1 MKLAVACV
9 VVAILGWTTGA
20 HADDGIERYHLS
32 LAPMDAVAVTMIAG
46 GAQLDNEQ
54 MAGVGVLLYAA
65 SAPTVHLAKGNGA
78 GALKSAGTR
87 VALPL
92 VGAAI
97 GMGALYDELKE
108 DCNDCH
114 HPLPRPAA
122 AAIGAGVG
130 MAVAIALDYTLFA
143 KRRVAEEPRGA
154 PTASAS
160 GQGFTIGVAG
170 TW

>member
-1 MKLAVACV
+1 MKLAVAV
-9 VVAILGWTTGA
+9 VVAIVGSAATARAEEQET
-20 HADDGIERYHLS
+20 DRYAES
-32 LAPMDAVAVTMIAG
+32 LVPMDVVAVTMVAG
-46 GAQLDNEQ
+46 GAQLENEQ

-65 SAPTVHLAKGNGA
+65 SAPAVHLAKGNGA

-87 VALPL
+87 LALPL

-97 GMGALYDELKE
+97 GMGVLYDELKE
-108 DCNDCH
+108 DCDDCH
-114 HPLPRPAA
+114 LHFPDLRP

-143 KRRVAEEPRGA
+143 KRRVAAEPRIA
-154 PTASAS
+154 PTATAS
-160 GQGFTIGVAG
+160 GRGFTVGVAG